1 MFMYN
6 DHFGLTQKP
15 FNLSPDPSFLYF
27 TRGHRSALAMLEYGI
42 QNESGFTLI
51 SGEVGCGKTTLIR
64 YLLGTLDKHYA
75 VGLIS
80 NTHESFGDLI
90 DLVLLAFDLEY
101 KGKSNVEKYHT
112 FEEFLLEQYSN
123 GNNTILIVDEAQNLS
138 PKMLEELRV
147 ISNINADKDHVFQI
161 VLSGQPEIRDTL
173 RMPELRQFA
182 QRISSDFHL
191 KPLNLAQLTEYI
203 KYRLKIAGAKRML
216 FSDKAIRMI
225 FNFSKG
231 VPRVANT
238 FCDLSL
244 VYAFADGLESVGWK
258 TVMAV
263 AIDKKNSGA
272 IGIL

>member
-1 MFMYN
+1 MYN
-6 DHFGLTQKP
+6 DHFGLIQSP
-15 FNLSPDPSFLYF
+15 FKLSPDPGFLYF
-27 TRGHRSALAMLEYGI
+27 TRGHKLALSMLEYGI

-64 YLLGTLDKHYA
+64 YLLKNLDERYA

-80 NTHESFGDLI
+80 STHESFGDLI
-90 DLVLLAFDLEY
+90 DLVLHAYGLEY
-101 KGKSNVEKYHT
+101 KNKSNIEKFDT
-112 FEEFLLEQYSN
+112 FETFLLDQYRH
-123 GNNTILIVDEAQNLS
+123 GNNTILIVDEAQNLT

-147 ISNINADKDHVFQI
+147 ISNINTDKDHVFQI
-161 VLSGQPEIRDTL
+161 IMSGQPEIRETL
-173 RMPELRQFA
+173 RLPELRQFA

-191 KPLNLAQLTEYI
+191 SPLDLEQMSEYI
-203 KYRLKIAGAKRML
+203 NYRLKVAGATQSL
-216 FSDKAIRMI
+216 FTDKAIRMI
-225 FNFSKG
+225 FNISKG

-244 VYAFADGLESVGWK
+244 IYAFADGLEIVDWK

-263 AIDKKNSGA
+263 AVDKKNSGA

>member
-1 MFMYN
+1 MYN
-6 DHFGLTQKP
+6 DHFGLSQKP

-27 TRGHRSALAMLEYGI
+27 TNGHRLAMTMLEYGI
-42 QNESGFTLI
+42 HNESGFTLI

-64 YLLGTLDKHYA
+64 YLLTNLDEHY
-75 VGLIS
+75 VIGLIS

-90 DLVLLAFDLEY
+90 DLVLLSFELDY
-101 KGKSNVEKYHT
+101 KDKSNTEKYHT
-112 FEEFLLEQYSN
+112 FEEFLLEKYSQ
-123 GNNTILIVDEAQNLS
+123 GKNTILIVDEAQNLT

-161 VLSGQPEIRDTL
+161 ILSGQPEIRETL
-173 RMPELRQFA
+173 RKPELKQFA

-191 KPLNLAQLTEYI
+191 QPLNLEQLSEYI
-203 KYRLKIAGAKRML
+203 KYRLKVAGASRML
-216 FSDKAIRMI
+216 FTKNAIRMI

-244 VYAFADGLESVGWK
+244 IYAFADGLEVVDWK

>member
-1 MFMYN
+1 MYN
-6 DHFGLTQKP
+6 EHFGLSEKP
-15 FNLSPDPSFLYF
+15 FALSPDPGFLYF
-27 TRGHRSALAMLEYGI
+27 TKSHRLAMTMLEYGI

-64 YLLGTLDKHYA
+64 YLLRNLDDSYT

-80 NTHESFGDLI
+80 NTHESFGELI

-101 KGKSNVEKYHT
+101 KNKSNIEKYHT
-112 FEEFLLEQYSN
+112 FENFLLEQY
-123 GNNTILIVDEAQNLS
+123 GMGQNTILIVDEAQNLS
-138 PKMLEELRV
+138 SRMLEELRV
-147 ISNINADKDHVFQI
+147 ISNINSEKDQLFQI
-161 VLSGQPEIRDTL
+161 VLSGQPEIRETL
-173 RMPELRQFA
+173 RMPELKQFA

-191 KPLNLAQLTEYI
+191 TPLTLEQLTEYI
-203 KYRLKIAGAKRML
+203 KHRLKVAGARQML
-216 FSDKAIRMI
+216 FTNSAIRMI

-244 VYAFADGLESVGWK
+244 VYAYADGLEAVDWR
-258 TVMAV
+258 TVMRV

-272 IGIL
+272 VGIL

>member
-1 MFMYN
+1 MYN
-6 DHFGLTQKP
+6 DHFGFTQKP
-15 FNLSPDPSFLYF
+15 FNLSPDPGFLYF
-27 TRGHRSALAMLEYGI
+27 TKGHRLALTMLEYGI
-42 QNESGFTLI
+42 RNESGFTLI
-51 SGEVGCGKTTLIR
+51 SGDVGCGKTTLIR
-64 YLLGTLDKHYA
+64 YLLNNLDEHYT
-75 VGLIS
+75 VGLVS

-90 DLVLLAFDLEY
+90 DLVLFSFDLDY
-101 KGKSNVEKYHT
+101 KNKSNIEKYHT
-112 FEEFLLEQYSN
+112 FEAFLLEQYSR

-147 ISNINADKDHVFQI
+147 ISNINSEKDHIFQI
-161 VLSGQPEIRDTL
+161 ILCGQPEIRETL
-173 RMPELRQFA
+173 RMPELKQFA

-191 KPLNLAQLTEYI
+191 QPLNLEQLSEYI
-203 KYRLKIAGAKRML
+203 KYRLKTAGAKRML
-216 FSDKAIRMI
+216 FTEKAIRMI

-244 VYAFADGLESVGWK
+244 IYAFADGLEIVDWK

>member
-1 MFMYN
+1 MYN
-6 DHFGLTQKP
+6 SHFGLSEKP
-15 FNLSPDPSFLYF
+15 FALSPDPDFLYF
-27 TRGHRSALAMLEYGI
+27 TSSHRLAMTMLEYGI

-51 SGEVGCGKTTLIR
+51 SGDVGCGKTTLLK
-64 YLLGTLDKHYA
+64 YLLRNIDNSHV

-90 DLVLLAFDLEY
+90 DLVLLAFGLDY
-101 KGKSNVEKYHT
+101 KDKSNIEKYHT
-112 FEEFLLEQYSN
+112 FENYLLEQYRS
-123 GNNTILIVDEAQNLS
+123 GQSTLLIVDEAQNLS

-147 ISNINADKDHVFQI
+147 ISNINSGKDHVFQI
-161 VLSGQPEIRDTL
+161 VLSGQPEIRETL
-173 RMPELRQFA
+173 RLPELKQFA

-191 KPLNLAQLTEYI
+191 KPLTLEQLAEYI
-203 KYRLKIAGAKRML
+203 KYRLQVAGASRML
-216 FSDKAIRMI
+216 FTDKAIRMV

-238 FCDLSL
+238 FCDLAL
-244 VYAFADGLESVGWK
+244 IYAFADGLEIVDWK
-258 TVMAV
+258 TVMSV